1 MIMPSVSSIKRL
13 PPALRTAIAEQ
24 LEAGRTLDE
33 ITAQVKNL
41 GAEVSRSAIG
51 RYKMRLDAMLE
62 RSRQTR
68 QIAEVLASTVGKNG
82 TAELVK
88 GNAELLHGLLLAAA
102 ENAASSET
110 AIDSKD
116 AMMLAVALEKLA
128 SAAKKGA
135 ELERMQ
141 ADAAAT
147 VMDTEG
153 TAPSK
158 QIEIVFVAPQKKQD
172 A

>member
-1 MIMPSVSSIKRL
+1 MPPVSSIKRL
-13 PPALRTAIAEQ
+13 PPALRAAIAEQ
-24 LEAGRTLDE
+24 LEAGHTLDE
-33 ITAQVKNL
+33 ITAQVQAL
-41 GAEVSRSAIG
+41 GADVSRSAIG
-51 RYKMRLDAMLE
+51 RYKMRLDVMLE

-102 ENAASSET
+102 ESAANGET
-110 AIDSKD
+110 VIDSKD

-147 VMDTEG
+147 VVDTEG
-153 TAPSK
+153 IGLSK
-158 QIEIVFVAPQKKQD
+158 QIEVNFIEPEKKQD